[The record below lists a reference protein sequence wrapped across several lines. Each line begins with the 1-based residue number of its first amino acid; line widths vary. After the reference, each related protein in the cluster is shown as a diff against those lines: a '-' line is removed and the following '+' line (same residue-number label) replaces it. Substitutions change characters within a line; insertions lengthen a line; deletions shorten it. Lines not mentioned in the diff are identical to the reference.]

1 MGYYFIQNDGQKDFI
16 THEENEASY
25 IFNFCNELY
34 ITDNVEWANRVGAN
48 ETTKEAAQEYVDAV
62 TFGQVYGEES
72 STPGEPVI
80 LIVP

>member
-25 IFNFCNELY
+25 IWNFLNELY
-34 ITDNVEWANRVGAN
+34 ITDNIEWVNRVGAQ
-48 ETTKEAAQEYVDAV
+48 ETTKEAAQEYVDAL
-62 TFGQVYGEES
+62 TAGQVYGEES

-80 LIVP
+80 YIVP

>member
-1 MGYYFIQNDGQKDFI
+1 MGYYFVQNDGQKDFI

-48 ETTKEAAQEYVDAV
+48 ETTKEAAQE
-62 TFGQVYGEES
+62 
-72 STPGEPVI
+72 
-80 LIVP
+80 